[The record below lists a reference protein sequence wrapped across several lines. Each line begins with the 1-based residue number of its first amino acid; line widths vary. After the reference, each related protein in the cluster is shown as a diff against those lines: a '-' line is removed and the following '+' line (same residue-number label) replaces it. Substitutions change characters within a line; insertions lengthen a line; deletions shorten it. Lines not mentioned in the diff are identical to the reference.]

1 MIKNGCHAEAL
12 EAWWAGPLCVR
23 LRRAQ
28 GDRPSFII
36 LPSVHM
42 GFKPSA

>member
-12 EAWWAGPLCVR
+12 EAWWAGPLR
-23 LRRAQ
+23 APLRQAQ

-36 LPSVHM
+36 SPPVHI
-42 GFKPSA
+42 GFKSST